1 MIHVSKPSLGEGSIL
16 LTRIEV
22 ERALTEFGEGF
33 AIVVREEKDL
43 VDIPLLLIPFLKEF
57 GDVVL
62 DEIPFGL
69 PPMRDMQHCIDL
81 VLGFV
86 LPNKLAYRMNPKEH
100 KELRQQVEE
109 LIEKGLVRENMSPC
123 AVPTLLVS
131 KKDGSWCIC
140 IDSRAITKN
149 TIRCRYSIPQLDDFL
164 Y

>member
-22 ERALTEFGEGF
+22 ERALTKFGEGF

-43 VDIPLLLIPFLKEF
+43 VDIPLLLIPFLEEF

-81 VLGFV
+81 VPGFV

-100 KELRQQVEE
+100 KELRRQVEE

-123 AVPTLLVS
+123 AVPTLLIP
-131 KKDGSWCIC
+131 KKDGSWRIC
-140 IDSRAITKN
+140 INSRVVNKN
-149 TIRCRYSIPQLDDFL
+149 TIVE
-164 Y
+164 

>member
-1 MIHVSKPSLGEGSIL
+1 MILVSKPSLGEGSIL

-22 ERALTEFGEGF
+22 ERALTKFGEGF

-43 VDIPLLLIPFLKEF
+43 VDIPLLLIPFLEEF

-81 VLGFV
+81 VPGFV

-100 KELRQQVEE
+100 KELRRQVEE

-123 AVPTLLVS
+123 AVPTLLIP
-131 KKDGSWCIC
+131 KKDGSWRIC
-140 IDSRAITKN
+140 INSRVVNKN
-149 TIRCRYSIPQLDDFL
+149 TIVE
-164 Y
+164 